1 MKTASEELLKYL
13 LYDESIVKIHGG
25 SVDLSTKN
33 SHGTRG
39 WFFWSKERY
48 ESLKNSYDV
57 NNYALL
63 DNGLLV
69 TYGVY
74 SISSYSISAPFDA
87 IYLGKGVYHF
97 GIKGSS
103 FKHDPPECCY
113 K

>member
-1 MKTASEELLKYL
+1 MKIASEELIKYL
-13 LYDESIVKIHGG
+13 LYDGDVIKAYGG
-25 SVDLSTKN
+25 RIDFSTK
-33 SHGTRG
+33 SMQGTKG

-48 ESLKNSYDV
+48 ESLKNSYDI

-63 DNGLLV
+63 NSGLLV

-74 SISSYSISAPFDA
+74 STTSDFVPNSDA
-87 IYLGKGVYHF
+87 IYLGEGVYHF

-103 FKHDPPECCY
+103 FKYDPPKSCY